1 MHCTAVIEIH
11 ILFASMKNYSSD
23 QNHKNRAAFLSCILW
38 LCFMP
43 LAIYARGPENANQQ
57 IAVTDSF
64 FNKHHSLKE
73 LKVVLDQ
80 FDTYDYVRTKNQREE
95 LVSYLL
101 SEFKRLDNAEG
112 MARCQNIL
120 GVLKRDQAKYAE
132 AIGLHESALSLS
144 GNDTTLQIY
153 SLNNLGVVYRRMDK
167 PRMALDFHMDA
178 LKLAEEFRGDPIVA
192 KRSISVALNSIGNI
206 NLTLNQPEKALEV
219 FNQTLTIERSLN
231 NVLGLAINYQ
241 NIGYCF
247 EAEGRLDTAL
257 VCYRQSLREN
267 EKINSDVGRS
277 ICYNSIGQV
286 LLKQEKY
293 KDALGTFLQA
303 LNYAKKTGDDYYI
316 SQTHANI
323 GKSYLELKDF
333 DRALPE
339 LIIYRDKALEINSG
353 YLIQDA
359 YSLLSEYYKR
369 TGNFEHSLEL
379 YQKAVLYNDSILNEK
394 NTRYLNEIQT
404 LYDSK
409 KKQQQIELLTVEN
422 QVKTQQ
428 NYIYLFVVI
437 LVLLVAIV
445 IYILLKK
452 KADTRSNELEARLFR
467 SLMNPH
473 FIFNALGSIQS
484 FLYKNEPEKAAN
496 YLGHFSKL
504 TRAILQNSNKE
515 LITLEEELKS
525 LKSYIE
531 IEQMRQDHNFNY
543 EIVMDD
549 EIEVDFI
556 YVPPTLIQ
564 PFVENAIHHG
574 IHALPSGEGFVRIE
588 LEQLTDYLSIK
599 IIDNGKGINNSKLE
613 KNSHEHKS
621 MGLNIFKERIRIIE
635 KKYKKSVIFA
645 IQDRSEMNPDETGTF
660 VKIDFP
666 LIEPDD

>member
-1 MHCTAVIEIH
+1 MENQSL
-11 ILFASMKNYSSD
+11 ILKYKIGKTVQST
-23 QNHKNRAAFLSCILW
+23 LLLI
-38 LCFMP
+38 CF
-43 LAIYARGPENANQQ
+43 LAIEVVSFGAGDVDQPVE
-57 IAVTDSF
+57 VTDSF
-64 FNKHHSLKE
+64 FMKQHSLND
-73 LKVVLDQ
+73 LKFVLDE

-101 SEFKRLDNAEG
+101 SEFERLGDDEG
-112 MARCQNIL
+112 MAKCQNIL

-132 AIGLHESALSLS
+132 AIGLHESALKLS
-144 GNDTTLQIY
+144 GNDTILQIY

-167 PRMALDFHMDA
+167 PRMALDYHMEA
-178 LKLAEEFRGDPIVA
+178 LQLAEQYGSEPVVA

-206 NLTLNQPEKALEV
+206 NLSLNQIGKALEV
-219 FNQTLTIERSLN
+219 FNQTLAIERSLN
-231 NVLGLAINYQ
+231 NGLGLAINYQ

-286 LLKQEKY
+286 LLKQDKSKE
-293 KDALGTFLQA
+293 ALGTFLQA
-303 LNYAKKTGDDYYI
+303 LIYAKKTQDDYYI

-323 GKSYLELKDF
+323 GKSYLALKDY

-339 LIIYRDKALEINSG
+339 LLLYRDKALKISSG
-353 YLIQDA
+353 LLIQDA
-359 YSLLSEYYKR
+359 YRLLSDYYKK
-369 TGNFEHSLEL
+369 TGNYEHSLEL
-379 YQKAVLYNDSILNEK
+379 YQKAVQYNDSILNEK

-404 LYDSK
+404 LYESK
-409 KKQQQIELLTVEN
+409 KKQQQIELLMVEN

-437 LVLLVAIV
+437 LVLLLAIV

-452 KADTRSNELEARLFR
+452 QSDTRNNELEARLFR

-504 TRAILQNSNKE
+504 TRAILQNSNKD

-531 IEQMRQDHNFNY
+531 IEQMRQDHNFSY

-549 EIEVDFI
+549 DIEVDFI

-574 IHALPSGEGFVRIE
+574 IHGLPSGLGYVHIE
-588 LEQLTDYLSIK
+588 IEQLTDYVSIK
-599 IIDNGKGINNSKLE
+599 IIDNGKGINKAKFD
-613 KNSHEHKS
+613 KNTLGHKS
-621 MGLNIFKERIRIIE
+621 MGLNIFKERIRIIQ

-645 IQDRSEMNPDETGTF
+645 IQDRNELNPEETGTL